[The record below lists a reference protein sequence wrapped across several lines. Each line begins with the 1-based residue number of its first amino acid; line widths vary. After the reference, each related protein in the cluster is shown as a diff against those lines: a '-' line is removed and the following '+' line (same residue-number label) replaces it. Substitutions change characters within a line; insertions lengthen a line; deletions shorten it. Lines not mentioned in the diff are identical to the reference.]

1 MVAVE
6 ENVLCLEA
14 IVDEDDEIVEW
25 NDFDHE
31 AGDQVESGV
40 FVNEFFVNRRVGVH

>member
-14 IVDEDDEIVEW
+14 IVDED
-25 NDFDHE
+25 DFDHE